1 MLESLFLSISSLSPL
16 ILWKE
21 PFSSRHRNQ
30 RRVFSNGFW
39 RLFGMGH
46 SVCPCTRS
54 QKLLSSNRI
63 NSCPQAM
70 ELAALEKGVERPH
83 RMLWC
88 SWASFPARL
97 VRRKWLPMVNPGPI
111 RMLWKGALAFLSNET
126 YRTCLRL
133 GSSTNFWVRT
143 VKLGGMK
150 PHQTKLRH
158 RTNTLQ
164 VKSTLGRSYTFGP
177 YQPDQQS
184 LCLNKN
190 NREFVSGICFN
201 KPQLN
206 HRAITHIGITCKPY
220 EFSEKYSALSS
231 RHLECPERLNRHKWF
246 LSNASLKD
254 IAKIQLCR
262 DDRWP
267 NQPYVGILIT
277 YKDESQTALGQ
288 WRWDA
293 SLEIIPFDDKFQFM
307 HYKSCH
313 HAIIGI
319 EFHIESAITEVT
331 WSKARLHGEIFW
343 WFNRVSNSILEF

>member
-1 MLESLFLSISSLSPL
+1 MLESLFLSISPL

-21 PFSSRHRNQ
+21 PFSSRHCNQ
-30 RRVFSNGFW
+30 WQVFSNGFW

-46 SVCPCTRS
+46 SGCPCTRS

-190 NREFVSGICFN
+190 NREFVSGTVSIN
-201 KPQLN
+201 RNSTTVPLPTLVLRVNHLN
-206 HRAITHIGITCKPY
+206 FQKNMAHYHLAIWSVLKGSIVINGFSQMPHWKTLQKFSWVGMIVGLISRMWAYLLPTKTSLRQRLVNGDGMQAWRLFHSTTNFSSCTIRAAIM
-220 EFSEKYSALSS
+220 L
-231 RHLECPERLNRHKWF
+231 
-246 LSNASLKD
+246 
-254 IAKIQLCR
+254 
-262 DDRWP
+262 
-267 NQPYVGILIT
+267 
-277 YKDESQTALGQ
+277 
-288 WRWDA
+288 
-293 SLEIIPFDDKFQFM
+293 SLE
-307 HYKSCH
+307 
-313 HAIIGI
+313 
-319 EFHIESAITEVT
+319 
-331 WSKARLHGEIFW
+331 
-343 WFNRVSNSILEF
+343 SNFI